1 MNKTKFTFDLVVA
14 VEMEPEQVREHG
26 YSPIEAPNGK
36 TFCPLGEMRASAIV
50 EGDDENEARR
60 KAIRTG
66 CYFFKQQHPEWE
78 GELLHGLDAELVRR
92 SLVR

>member
-1 MNKTKFTFDLVVA
+1 MTKTKFTFDIA
-14 VEMEPEQVREHG
+14 IGVEEEPEQIREHG
-26 YSPIEAPNGK
+26 YSPVEADNGK
-36 TFCPLGEMRASAIV
+36 IYCPLGEIRASAIV
-50 EGDDENEARR
+50 EDDDEDEARR

-78 GELLHGLDAELVRR
+78 GELLHGLEADLVRR